1 MRAYLYAQGFQRVL
15 ALHPQ
20 VCGLESADATLWL
33 CLWGYQAAQSVERT
47 QGEIHPYYPA
57 SQRAYLG
64 RPPGGGGGGEARAA
78 PATGYRASTETALC
92 PSAGIFPGTQ
102 HALQR
107 GGHGQPIPCASSVD
121 ERGGGGIR
129 RRAVGGCSHG
139 LSCGACQ
146 GMPCRPAPQGPWMR
160 KASTGSAACAT
171 GCSAAGRFRR
181 KCGPPWETCLWGAM
195 PASDAVPKTQACRG
209 DPAQALRWI
218 TCCAHPRMPHN
229 IWRRRLASTWQSQT
243 ESWDRHCLLRATVET
258 KHCCHW

>member
-20 VCGLESADATLWL
+20 VCGLESADATLWI
-33 CLWGYQAAQSVERT
+33 CLWGYQAAEPADRT

-57 SQRAYLG
+57 SQRAYLAARQAVAEGEKRGLHLRQDTELRLKPLFAHLRGFSQG
-64 RPPGGGGGGEARAA
+64 RN
-78 PATGYRASTETALC
+78 TL
-92 PSAGIFPGTQ
+92 
-102 HALQR
+102 
-107 GGHGQPIPCASSVD
+107 SSVEGMGSRFHVQVLWMSEEAEACD
-121 ERGGGGIR
+121 DALWED
-129 RRAVGGCSHG
+129 ASHG
-139 LSCGACQ
+139 LSCGAC
-146 GMPCRPAPQGPWMR
+146 
-160 KASTGSAACAT
+160 KACLAACPT
-171 GCSAAGRFRR
+171 GGPGCGRLPPGALPAQLDAQRPGRFRR
-181 KCGPPWETCLWGAM
+181 KCGRPWETCLWGAM

-218 TCCAHPRMPHN
+218 TCCAHPRMPHS